1 MIDIIYSLTLYV
13 GDARTKKKKKAHS
26 HLLLYTYTKRARSQD
41 TKHNS
46 TQTHAIR
53 KY

>member
-1 MIDIIYSLTLYV
+1 MIDIIYSRTLYV
-13 GDARTKKKKKAHS
+13 GDARTKKKKAHS